1 MTKKGILSTILVIQL
16 ILLVL
21 LTFSSLQAKRETFT
35 IQNQYQRMAA
45 YRIASSFADI
55 YHDYEYL
62 KDKNMSND
70 SLNDYISFVNSTFK
84 EKFLLDIYFNDTHLI
99 IEDKHLEMRKE
110 GDV

>member
-1 MTKKGILSTILVIQL
+1 MKKGILSTILVIQL

-45 YRIASSFADI
+45 YRTAASFVDIA
-55 YHDYEYL
+55 HDYEYL
-62 KDKNMSND
+62 KDKNATAD
-70 SLNDYISFVNSTFK
+70 SLKDYISFVNNTFK
-84 EKFLLDIYFNDTHLI
+84 EKFLLDIYFNGTHLV

-110 GDV
+110 GDI